1 MARAFVGLLLVGI
14 AFFLGLPSRAS
25 ACSCIEMPFET
36 AHDQAAAIFEGRVT
50 SMQEIDGTIHVRFDV
65 TQTWRLAE
73 HEHVEVVTAS
83 DGAACGYA
91 FEVNRHYLV
100 YASAVEGDAYRV
112 SLCSRTQ
119 PMESADD
126 DRALLGSGV
135 VPVDITD
142 PAPESEPAAQAP
154 PPTHAGCASCSTA
167 PARSSL
173 TTLVALALSLATAAR
188 RRR

>member
-1 MARAFVGLLLVGI
+1 MGPAVLALLGVALASFV
-14 AFFLGLPSRAS
+14 GLPSRAS
-25 ACSCIEMPFET
+25 ACSCLEMPFET

-50 SMQEIDGTIHVRFDV
+50 AMQEIDGAIHVHFAV

-100 YASAVEGDAYRV
+100 YASGIEGDAYRV

-142 PAPESEPAAQAP
+142 PDPESEPAASTP

-173 TTLVALALSLATAAR
+173 ATLAGLALVLAISAR